1 MVGKFINRR
10 VQVLGLVVLLVF
22 VALVSRLAWLQ
33 IAHGADFRQQADD
46 NRIRLMPVTAPRGI
60 FYDRSGVPLVSNRP
74 GFSVSLVSFNGPVSD
89 EVIER
94 LADILAMKPEEIRK
108 KIKQQDN
115 PLEPIRVK
123 NDVGPEIVTKI
134 EEHRN
139 ALPGVVLEIQSVR
152 NYVNKELAAHIFGYV
167 GEISEEELAKKK
179 AAGYKTGDLIGKFG
193 LEKVW
198 DKEVRGTDGGAQ
210 VEVDV
215 SGRPVKMLGKK
226 EPQLGDSLVLTI
238 DAKIQKAAEKAMDD
252 RLNYLQKKL
261 GNPNAKAGAA
271 VVMNPQTGEILA
283 MVSRPTFDPN
293 LFNGGISSKDW
304 KVINDN
310 PFNPMSNRAIAG
322 EYPPGSTFKIITG
335 TAALE
340 LGKVTPEEKI
350 LDTGHHWIIP
360 KGNAMN
366 EALGWIDFREALSK
380 SDNVYFYEMGNRL
393 GIDNLEK
400 YARLYGLGA
409 LTGIN
414 LPGEA
419 DGLVA
424 NRRYKEKVYGEDW
437 YLSETFDAAIGQGFQ
452 LATPLQMATV
462 MSEVAN
468 GGHRYRPY
476 LVSSLLS
483 PKGETVKTFGPEEVG
498 RVPIADRNLNLIR
511 SALRDV
517 AAPGGTAAWVF
528 EGFPVAVAGKTG
540 TAENPHG
547 DDHGWF
553 VAYAPFDNPTV
564 VVAVIVEQGGFGA
577 DSAAPIARKILEAA
591 FDVPPKRDAAD
602 DLADEEA
609 AAAGKRP
616 QVAAPKAAPPAPA
629 PTPLPSPAQPPAAP
643 PAATPAAAK

>member
-198 DKEVRGTDGGAQ
+198 DKEVRGMDGGAQ

-498 RVPIADRNLNLIR
+498 RVPIADRNLSLIR

-591 FDVPPKRDAAD
+591 FGVPPKRDAAD

-629 PTPLPSPAQPPAAP
+629 PTPLPSPAQPPAA
-643 PAATPAAAK
+643 AK